1 MNKFLN
7 ACFQI
12 GKWFMSIVLILLL
25 LTGVGLICNIIYKSN
40 NMNAY
45 VMDYKFPTQENET
58 VVEKQNSDKSIIDE
72 ISKQYKEQI
81 IAQLKESNV
90 SEKTADIIIKRM
102 VIVEERDRK
111 DFVNNLSQYY
121 KDATK
126 YLIND
131 LKSEY
136 NLSEAEAKQVL
147 NEEKQEINNKIIPDK
162 YFQRY
167 SEQVEARNAEQQKI
181 EAQRTTSLIALL
193 VCLCMFVM
201 FLTIPILIRIEE
213 NTRK

>member
-1 MNKFLN
+1 MNKFFN
-7 ACFQI
+7 VCFQA
-12 GKWFMSIVLILLL
+12 GKWFMAVVLIVLL

-45 VMDYKFPTQENET
+45 VMDYKFPTQENEIA
-58 VVEKQNSDKSIIDE
+58 VEKQNSDKSVIDE
-72 ISKQYKEQI
+72 ISKQYKDQI
-81 IAQLKESNV
+81 TAQLKECNV

-102 VIVEERDRK
+102 VVVEERDRQ
-111 DFVNNLSQYY
+111 DFVSNLSQYY

-126 YLIND
+126 YLISEF
-131 LKSEY
+131 KSEY
-136 NLSEAEAKQVL
+136 SLSEAEAKQVL

-167 SEQVEARNAEQQKI
+167 SEQIEARNAEHQKF
-181 EAQRTTSLIALL
+181 ETQRTTSLIALL

-213 NTRK
+213 NTRR

>member
-1 MNKFLN
+1 
-7 ACFQI
+7 
-12 GKWFMSIVLILLL
+12 MSIVLILLL

-45 VMDYKFPTQENET
+45 VMDYKFPTQENEIA
-58 VVEKQNSDKSIIDE
+58 VEKQNSDKSVIDE

-102 VIVEERDRK
+102 VVVEERDRK

-181 EAQRTTSLIALL
+181 EAQRTTSLVALL

>member
-45 VMDYKFPTQENET
+45 VMDYKFPTQENEIA
-58 VVEKQNSDKSIIDE
+58 VEKQNSDKSVIDE

-102 VIVEERDRK
+102 VVVEERDRK

-181 EAQRTTSLIALL
+181 EAQRTTSLVALL

>member
-1 MNKFLN
+1 
-7 ACFQI
+7 
-12 GKWFMSIVLILLL
+12 MSIVLILLL

-40 NMNAY
+40 NMNTY
-45 VMDYKFPTQENET
+45 VMDYKFPTQENGAA
-58 VVEKQNSDKSIIDE
+58 VEKQNSDKSVIDE

-102 VIVEERDRK
+102 VVVEERDRK

-181 EAQRTTSLIALL
+181 EAQRTTSLVALL

>member
-45 VMDYKFPTQENET
+45 VMDYKFPTQENEAA
-58 VVEKQNSDKSIIDE
+58 VENQNSDKSVIDE

-102 VIVEERDRK
+102 VVVEERDRK

-121 KDATK
+121 NDATK

-167 SEQVEARNAEQQKI
+167 SEQVEARNAEHQKI

>member
-45 VMDYKFPTQENET
+45 VMDYKFPTQENEAA
-58 VVEKQNSDKSIIDE
+58 VENQNSDKSVIDE

-90 SEKTADIIIKRM
+90 SEKTANIIIKRM
-102 VIVEERDRK
+102 VVVEERDRK